1 MKKLNAKQ
9 SRVSKESFLDT
20 SVKTANL
27 RPAIGLCLV
36 FASEILAFHQFYC
49 ALNVH
54 VVCSERLLG
63 IVSVDDN
70 STGVLSLNVASSV
83 VINSLRKD
91 DYSISKSLHYI
102 ESYAWSHRCV
112 TLS

>member
-1 MKKLNAKQ
+1 MKKLSAKQ
-9 SRVSKESFLDT
+9 SKVSKESFLDMGCKDSEFRACNWFMF
-20 SVKTANL
+20 SVCFRNL
-27 RPAIGLCLV
+27 SISP
-36 FASEILAFHQFYC
+36 ILLHFEC
-49 ALNVH
+49 T
-54 VVCSERLLG
+54 CSERLLG

-70 STGVLSLNVASSV
+70 STGALSLNVASSV

-102 ESYAWSHRCV
+102 ESYAWPHRCV